1 MTRLSNLDWRVRLV
15 LSAGG
20 YVVTLIILVW
30 GFSSGQFTLPSW
42 DALVWDRAG
51 DEVRAGVS
59 PYYPVAGSGGFYY
72 APPWAVLF
80 ALVSWLPV
88 QVTAPCIAAAEVAAM
103 RYMAGSW
110 TRVGYMCWLP
120 YVAFELTSGGWNLV
134 YAAAIASAVRGD
146 PRAAIVMTTAKLSPI
161 LAVRDQWRKGIPVA
175 LVLVAVTLPVLGLWA
190 DWIRQLVDSYGK
202 TIAPGTQLLIPFI
215 PRLAVAMVLVM
226 TGRPWARIVGAAIAT
241 PALYPVSS
249 VLLLALWPQLRRDGP
264 RRYPVPK
271 AVEVRP

>member
-88 QVTAPCIAAAEVAAM
+88 QVTAFCIAAAEVAAM

-146 PRAAIVMTTAKLSPI
+146 PRAAIVM
-161 LAVRDQWRKGIPVA
+161 
-175 LVLVAVTLPVLGLWA
+175 
-190 DWIRQLVDSYGK
+190 
-202 TIAPGTQLLIPFI
+202 
-215 PRLAVAMVLVM
+215 M
-226 TGRPWARIVGAAIAT
+226 
-241 PALYPVSS
+241 
-249 VLLLALWPQLRRDGP
+249 
-264 RRYPVPK
+264 
-271 AVEVRP
+271 